1 MNNQN
6 IFKLA
11 INRVIIFLV
20 VIVISVS
27 CTSNLGDVEYASP
40 TRFSDAIAAFDLA
53 DSLNPPPKGA
63 IVCIGS
69 SSIRGWH
76 ENIKDDL
83 SPLTIIPRG
92 FGGSNM
98 NDALYFTDRIVLPY
112 EPRAIVVYEGD
123 NDIAQKITPKKI
135 LNTFRLFVT
144 EVHTELPQCRI
155 YFLSIKPSI
164 SRWSLWQKMEKAN
177 NLIAQ
182 ECSKDQRLTFV
193 DVSSNMLDKEGKP
206 QKELFLEDDLH
217 MTKAG
222 YLIWKDILK
231 PILIEAELQFEQ
243 Q

>member
-1 MNNQN
+1 MNNQK
-6 IFKLA
+6 IFKLT
-11 INRVIIFLV
+11 INRIIIFLV

-27 CTSNLGDVEYASP
+27 CTCNLGDVEYASP
-40 TRFSDAIAAFDLA
+40 ARFNGAITAFELA

-98 NDALYFTDRIVLPY
+98 NDALYFSDRIILPY
-112 EPRAIVVYEGD
+112 EPRAIIIYEGD
-123 NDIAQKITPKKI
+123 NDIAQKIDPKKI
-135 LNTFRLFVT
+135 SNTFQLFVT
-144 EVHTELPQCRI
+144 KVHTEIPECRI

-182 ECSKDQRLTFV
+182 ECAKDERLTFV
-193 DVSSNMLDKEGKP
+193 DVSSKMFDKEGKP
-206 QKELFLEDDLH
+206 QKELFLKDDLH
-217 MTKAG
+217 MTREG

-231 PILIEAELQFEQ
+231 PILIEAELQFE
-243 Q
+243 

>member
-217 MTKAG
+217 MTRAG